1 MAAPPE
7 GPPIPKGPNHMKT
20 TRILAALAALT
31 LAATAQAYQVTG
43 EVEDVSPTSITV
55 KATGGKNKGEK
66 FEMTRGADTKVSG
79 DLKKGSKV
87 TVEYAITAKSVEVKA
102 DKKAK

>member
-1 MAAPPE
+1 
-7 GPPIPKGPNHMKT
+7 MKI
-20 TRILAALAALT
+20 TRIVAALAALA

-43 EVEDVSPTSITV
+43 DVEDVSATSITV

-79 DLKKGSKV
+79 DLKKGAKV
-87 TVEYAITAKSVEVKA
+87 TVEYTISAKSVEVKA
-102 DKKAK
+102 DKKK

>member
-1 MAAPPE
+1 
-7 GPPIPKGPNHMKT
+7 MKK
-20 TRILAALAALT
+20 TRILAALAVIAFASSAL
-31 LAATAQAYQVTG
+31 AYQVTG
-43 EVEDVSPTSITV
+43 EVEDVTPTTITV

-79 DLKKGSKV
+79 DLKKGAKV
-87 TVEYAITAKSVEVKA
+87 TVEYTITAKSVEVKA